1 MISSGGGTGLAGLPW
16 DLVAIALAS
25 VYFRRRGL
33 PFKIILKNIS
43 KYERVFF
50 NVDERGFYVAIFSA
64 TFKRA
69 PLSSLI

>member
-43 KYERVFF
+43 KYERFYF
-50 NVDERGFYVAIFSA
+50 NVSEGRFYVPLVGVTSERA
-64 TFKRA
+64 TFK
-69 PLSSLI
+69 